1 MKITL
6 KSNETKDIK
15 VFSSLENTVILMKE
29 TTEKII
35 SEEGGVL
42 SNFLGPSMKVGLPLI
57 KTVLT

>member
-1 MKITL
+1 
-6 KSNETKDIK
+6 
-15 VFSSLENTVILMKE
+15 MKE

-42 SNFLGPSMKVGLPLI
+42 SNFLGPSIKVGLPLI